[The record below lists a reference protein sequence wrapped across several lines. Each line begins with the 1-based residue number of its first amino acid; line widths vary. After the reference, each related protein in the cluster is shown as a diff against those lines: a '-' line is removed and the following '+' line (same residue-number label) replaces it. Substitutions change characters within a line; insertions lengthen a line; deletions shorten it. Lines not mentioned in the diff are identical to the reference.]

1 MFPSFFVIFFWS
13 HDLDKVTTAANPGGA
28 IANLKPTKVTLLT
41 MILYNSDNSIRDIGP
56 FCRPLFCHSSVVKYA
71 SFFLQYYIFFLYLY
85 FLYCIVLYNVFTPTR
100 KNARLQHALQLREKE
115 NAIAQMKSRMY
126 TRLMALMHF
135 LHFDETSFLRH
146 S

>member
-71 SFFLQYYIFFLYLY
+71 SFFLQYWTCNKTWRPNI
-85 FLYCIVLYNVFTPTR
+85 T
-100 KNARLQHALQLREKE
+100 E
-115 NAIAQMKSRMY
+115 IASLL
-126 TRLMALMHF
+126 TG
-135 LHFDETSFLRH
+135 
-146 S
+146 